1 MLTVIVISLLCSACK
16 RCTALV
22 FFAQLRC
29 SRGAVFCELHFE
41 SVFRTLHNDSRHQVV
56 IMTNLLRIVTA
67 VYIRNGSLKLVHGFF
82 SSNCL
87 VSKYGACN
95 SSS

>member
-1 MLTVIVISLLCSACK
+1 MLTVIVISLLCSARK
-16 RCTALV
+16 SRTALV

-29 SRGAVFCELHFE
+29 SRGAIFCELHFE
-41 SVFRTLHNDSRHQVV
+41 SVFRTLDNNSRHPMVN
-56 IMTNLLRIVTA
+56 ITNLLRIVTV